1 MVRRLVERVAW
12 TVGLAALAAWVI
24 LTVAG
29 RAGARYELDRFSTA
43 LQAQTPGSTGAPD
56 FQLWSPARIEAWRA
70 AQAGTGP
77 LPLGVL
83 RIRRLRVEAPI
94 LPGTDDWTLNR
105 SVGHIE
111 GTALPGEAGN
121 SGIAGH
127 RDSFFRALKD
137 IATGDVIE
145 VVTTARTV
153 TYRVERIWIVVPDDV
168 WVLDETPSA
177 AITLVTC
184 YPFYFVGS
192 APQRFIVRAVHST
205 TTSTR
210 SGT

>member
-1 MVRRLVERVAW
+1 MVTRLVERVAW

>member
-1 MVRRLVERVAW
+1 MRRLLERIAW
-12 TVGLAALAAWVI
+12 AVGLAALGGWAI

-29 RAGARYELDRFSTA
+29 QAGARHELDRFSAA
-43 LQAQTPGSTGAPD
+43 LLAQGQGSTEAPD
-56 FQLWSPARIEAWRA
+56 FQLWSPARIAAWRT
-70 AQAGTGP
+70 AQAETAP

-83 RIRRLRVEAPI
+83 RIRRLRIEAPI
-94 LPGTDDWTLNR
+94 LAGTDDWTLNR

-111 GTALPGEAGN
+111 GTALPGDAGN

-137 IATGDVIE
+137 VATGDVIE

-153 TYRVERIWIVVPDDV
+153 TYRVERTWIVVPDDV
-168 WVLDETPSA
+168 WVLDPTPSP

-184 YPFYFVGS
+184 YPFYFIGS

-210 SGT
+210 NGT